1 MRELLYSSNIFF
13 LISRS
18 LFRSFKDFFFKS
30 TEGVELVEDELLE
43 LEELEEEL
51 LELEDLLLDELELDE
66 LLPDPEPFDCVEEE
80 RVELLEELV
89 EEELFEDEDPL
100 FW

>member
-1 MRELLYSSNIFF
+1 MFF
-13 LISRS
+13 LWSAWV
-18 LFRSFKDFFFKS
+18 FFVKS
-30 TEGVELVEDELLE
+30 TEDVELVEDELLE

-51 LELEDLLLDELELDE
+51 LELEG